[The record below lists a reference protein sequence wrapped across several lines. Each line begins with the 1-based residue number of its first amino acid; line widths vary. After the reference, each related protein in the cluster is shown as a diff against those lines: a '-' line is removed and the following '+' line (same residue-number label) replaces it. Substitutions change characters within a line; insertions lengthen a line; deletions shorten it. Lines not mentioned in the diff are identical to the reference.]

1 MLYINFSLYT
11 KKGQIKIAT
20 FFDFYVKKVKS
31 MSNEQKLSKYQSKIE
46 HDIKVGLA
54 DNCMTQ
60 RQLADAIGCSIW
72 NVNRAIKGS
81 AGDKFDGVRN
91 KIYRKLNIKP

>member
-1 MLYINFSLYT
+1 
-11 KKGQIKIAT
+11 
-20 FFDFYVKKVKS
+20 
-31 MSNEQKLSKYQSKIE
+31 MSDEQNLAKCQSKIE

-60 RQLADAIGCSIW
+60 RELADAIGCSIW

-81 AGDKFDGVRN
+81 AGDSFDKVRN
-91 KIYRKLNIKP
+91 EIYKKLNIKP